1 MLYILNFYFILS
13 AVVIIIF
20 MRLNMKLV
28 SISVLALVMM
38 LMSGTS
44 RAQEIIGIQEQIDAL
59 KEEMMILQRKV
70 YRENAEAPI
79 NNINPGQAE
88 AKLTQYDEIIRS
100 LNGKIDELE
109 YQIKQLEE
117 KIDTMNKDNDVRF
130 KLLEGK
136 PIPAAQG
143 SLATPKKFDAAVANG
158 APKSILG
165 DDIATAELSN
175 VADTQKA
182 DANALYTAGL
192 EALKAGKSAEAE
204 QNFRLV
210 LDKFPNDKLAGNAQ
224 YWLGEVYYSDKNFAK
239 AAVAF
244 AKGYEQYK
252 TGAKGPDCLLKL
264 GLSMMQLNKKDE
276 ACLAFVNLPNEF
288 PKASSDIKNKA
299 AQESK
304 KYNCQ

>member
-1 MLYILNFYFILS
+1 
-13 AVVIIIF
+13 
-20 MRLNMKLV
+20 MKLV
-28 SISVLALVMM
+28 SISVLALVMI
-38 LMSGTS
+38 LMSVPS

-70 YRENAEAPI
+70 YRENADAPI

-109 YQIKQLEE
+109 YKINQLEE

-143 SLATPKKFDAAVANG
+143 SLQTPKKFDTAVADG

-165 DDIATAELSN
+165 DDISTGNLKNISPATQN
-175 VADTQKA
+175 DV
-182 DANALYTAGL
+182 NALYTSGL

-204 QNFRLV
+204 QSFIML
-210 LDKFPNDKLAGNAQ
+210 LDKFPGDKLAGNAQ
-224 YWLGEVYYSDKNFAK
+224 YWLGEVYYNDKNFAK

-288 PKASSDIKNKA
+288 PNASSDIKNKA
-299 AQESK
+299 AQEAK

>member
-1 MLYILNFYFILS
+1 MKRLS
-13 AVVIIIF
+13 
-20 MRLNMKLV
+20 LSTL
-28 SISVLALVMM
+28 VLALA
-38 LMSGTS
+38 LISYNANS
-44 RAQEIIGIQEQIDAL
+44 QELIGVQEQIDAL

-70 YRENAEAPI
+70 YRENTDAPL
-79 NNINPGQAE
+79 NLVNPGKTE
-88 AKLTQYDEIIRS
+88 AKMTQYDEIIRS

-109 YQIKQLEE
+109 YKITQLES

-143 SLATPKKFDAAVANG
+143 SLQTPKKFDAAVANG
-158 APKSILG
+158 APKSIVG
-165 DDIATAELSN
+165 DSISTANLQN
-175 VADTQKA
+175 LTPAKQDA
-182 DANALYTAGL
+182 DANTLYTKGL

-204 QNFRLV
+204 QNFQMV
-210 LDKFPNDKLAGNAQ
+210 LDKFPSDKLAGNAQ
-224 YWLGEVYYSDKNFAK
+224 YWLGEVYYNDKNFAK

-264 GLSMMQLNKKDE
+264 GLSMAQLNKKDE

-288 PKASSDIKNKA
+288 TNASADIKNKA
-299 AQESK
+299 KTEAK